1 MKFTQ
6 NYYAHSAVFF
16 EIDKAGLQEFYRG
29 FMANLPYS
37 LDELFGK
44 IWRTPGF
51 SEWEASFREESL
63 LQLADWLQIS
73 LEGVDSSNE
82 VRKAP
87 IPSHLCNQQPP
98 LWDFTDASREIIV
111 ATGMYYG
118 EVMVRQNPGVS
129 WIHFLKGKSM
139 ADYGQPVIGGE
150 VRRVINPVRV
160 ATSFAFGIMD
170 GSESRNGLLS
180 AYEFWKQKILKN

>member
-6 NYYAHSAVFF
+6 NYCAHSAVFF
-16 EIDKAGLQEFYRG
+16 RVDEAGLQEFYEG
-29 FMANLPYS
+29 FMENLPYS

-51 SEWEASFREESL
+51 SEWETSFREESL

-73 LEGVDSSNE
+73 LERVPLSVGAEN
-82 VRKAP
+82 AP
-87 IPSHLCNQQPP
+87 NQQSL

-139 ADYGQPVIGGE
+139 ADYGQPVIGGA
-150 VRRVINPVRV
+150 VQRIINPVRV
-160 ATSFAFGIMD
+160 VTSFAFGVMD

-180 AYEFWKQKILKN
+180 AYEFWKKNILKS